1 MGQRRPI
8 TCRADMRGLPKQLQ
22 EMLLVCL
29 SQGWR
34 AEYTS
39 SGHVRVFPL
48 SGPPLSTS
56 QTASD
61 YRAYLNWRGQLRRA
75 GLKI

>member
-22 EMLLVCL
+22 DMLLVCL

-34 AEYTS
+34 AEYTA
-39 SGHVRVFPL
+39 GDHIRVFPPKG
-48 SGPPLSTS
+48 SPISTS

-61 YRAYLNWRGQLRRA
+61 RRAYLNWRGQLRRA
-75 GLKI
+75 GLDI

>member
-22 EMLLVCL
+22 DMLTVVLE
-29 SQGWR
+29 QGWR

-39 SGHVRVFPL
+39 GGHIRVFPPT
-48 SGPPLSTS
+48 GRPISTS

-61 YRAYLNWRGQLRRA
+61 HRSYLNWRGQLRRA
-75 GLKI
+75 GLNI